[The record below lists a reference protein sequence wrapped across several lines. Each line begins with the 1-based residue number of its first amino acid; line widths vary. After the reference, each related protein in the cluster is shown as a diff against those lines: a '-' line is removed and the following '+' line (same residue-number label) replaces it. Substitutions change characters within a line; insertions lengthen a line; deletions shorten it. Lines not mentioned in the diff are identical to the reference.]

1 LAKVDS
7 ISVFVEVAV
16 VRKGAH
22 PRICYHRSCPSDH
35 WPRSDCTLVPLHRK
49 ARPLSGRTQ
58 GRRTVRLLA
67 DLSLHNRRSGQA
79 LEGERARPLQT
90 LIWYP
95 AIKSDNKA
103 MTVGDYGI
111 SWPPKPVSRSPGWTI
126 RHKTG
131 SKA

>member
-1 LAKVDS
+1 LSAKAHILA
-7 ISVFVEVAV
+7 FVMTAHVLLTIGHGQTAPLFHFIEKPGPYPVGLRV
-16 VRKGAH
+16 VEQYDYS
-22 PRICYHRSCPSDH
+22 RIYHSTTD
-35 WPRSDCTLVPLHRK
+35 
-49 ARPLSGRTQ
+49 
-58 GRRTVRLLA
+58 
-67 DLSLHNRRSGQA
+67 DLGKPYQ
-79 LEGERARPLQT
+79 GERARPLQT